1 MFTEDVG
8 GVLTLEFTPEGELQ
22 FKVASADTDYLF
34 DEIGS
39 ALKIK
44 QYQREKRELLE
55 SLELYYRVFIRE
67 DGEKIAKLLKKAEE
81 MEAAEKAGKEGI
93 EEPETRKEKAG
104 LQEERTQESG
114 KGQDR

>member
-1 MFTEDVG
+1 
-8 GVLTLEFTPEGELQ
+8 
-22 FKVASADTDYLF
+22 
-34 DEIGS
+34 
-39 ALKIK
+39 
-44 QYQREKRELLE
+44 
-55 SLELYYRVFIRE
+55 
-67 DGEKIAKLLKKAEE
+67 